1 MLWHVL
7 PMPNQTAADNAHPI
21 IRIFSAPLPPGGTDP
36 VPAMRREMSLLR
48 IELEQLRARENE
60 ARKTN
65 EFLVAQLDRVMD
77 NRDQWQ
83 QEAERLSTLCL
94 EYERTLN
101 PPHWSLFWRRN
112 GAAA

>member
-1 MLWHVL
+1 
-7 PMPNQTAADNAHPI
+7 MPNQPATANIHPI
-21 IRIFSAPLPPGGTDP
+21 MRIFPAPPAPEGTDP
-36 VPAMRREMSLLR
+36 VPAMRREMALLR

-83 QEAERLSTLCL
+83 QEAERLSALCL
-94 EYERTLN
+94 EYERMLN